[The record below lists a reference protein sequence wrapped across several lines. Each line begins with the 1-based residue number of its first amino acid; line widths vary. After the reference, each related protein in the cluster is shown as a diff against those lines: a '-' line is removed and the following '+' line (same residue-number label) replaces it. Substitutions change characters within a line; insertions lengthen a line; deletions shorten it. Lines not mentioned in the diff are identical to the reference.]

1 MPGNNLAIAT
11 VDISSDIGGVGINR
25 YYLNT
30 GLTGPPTPTMLTG
43 WAEAILFLYNAGAAV
58 IPDSVTYTI
67 QPVVKVVDD
76 ESGGLITELPIPTP
90 PAPIAGLGSS
100 GYAAGSGIRLYWHT
114 GTIANRRFIRGATYI
129 TPLASAAYD
138 SNGGVSS
145 TVVSTFVTAA
155 ASYIISATGTGGAP
169 TIWHRPP
176 KKTTTGGISGTII
189 SATATQ
195 QPGSLRS
202 RRS

>member
-11 VDISSDIGGVGINR
+11 VEISADIGGVGINR
-25 YYLNT
+25 FYMNT
-30 GLTGPPTPTMLTG
+30 GLSGPPTPTELTG

-58 IPDSVTYTI
+58 IPDSVLFTI

-76 ESGGLITELPIPTP
+76 ESGALITELPIPTP
-90 PAPIAGLGSS
+90 PAPIAGTGSS

-114 GTIANRRFIRGATYI
+114 GTISGRRFIRGATYI

-138 SNGGVSS
+138 SNGGISS
-145 TVVSTFVTAA
+145 VVVSTFTTAG
-155 ASYIISATGTGGAP
+155 ASYLTAMGGVGGAP
-169 TIWHRPP
+169 TIWHRPA
-176 KKTTTGGISGTII
+176 KGTHTGGISGTIV
-189 SATATQ
+189 SCTATQ

-202 RRS
+202 RRE